1 MVLNNSNDC
10 FKSILN
16 DEYID
21 KSMFIAYT
29 NSCLF
34 APASKFIC
42 VSRPH
47 GFGKTYVAHMLTAYY
62 SKGCDSHALFSNLA
76 ISKDETLE
84 KYINKFNVITLDT
97 KEMIALNQGVKGA
110 VSFIQKTVCKEL
122 ADAFCDISFSEDN
135 LVEAIFNIYSK
146 TGQSFIFVIDDYD
159 FLFTKYPDEKEEIS
173 AYFNLLRGLFK
184 GAIGDRAVA
193 LAYLTGLIPIGRYD
207 SQTTLNNFDLISML
221 NTYRLGKLVGF
232 TREEVSTLCQK
243 HGIDFEKAK
252 LWYDGYNLDD
262 YDIYNPRSIMTLTK
276 SGVFQSYWSDTASY
290 YPVKDSIS
298 LNFSGLKEDII
309 DLVNGNSLKGVDITR
324 FNNENSVF
332 SSKDSVIVYLIH
344 LGCLAYNSK
353 LNEVYVPNEEV
364 RRELLKSLDDCA
376 WKEYIEVIKN
386 SKNFLEKVFEKDCNY
401 VALELEKVHEQRTS
415 IISYNSED
423 SLKYTVLT
431 AFAATCENYQK
442 PLLEMPTGKGFADI
456 VYLPK
461 AEYSKSIPALIIEL
475 KFNKSASKALD
486 QIKDRN
492 YLEKVKDYSSTVMLL
507 GISYDTKSK
516 KHECVIEN
524 V

>member
-1 MVLNNSNDC
+1 MY
-10 FKSILN
+10 LN
-16 DEYID
+16 DGKLNFQDILLSEYID
-21 KSMFIAYT
+21 KSSLISYT
-29 NSCLF
+29 NKCLYS
-34 APASKFIC
+34 PSTKFLC
-42 VSRPH
+42 VSRPRR
-47 GFGKTYVAHMLTAYY
+47 FGKSYTANMLTAYY
-62 SKGCDSHALFSNLA
+62 SKGCDSHDLFSELE
-76 ISKDETLE
+76 ISKDESYE
-84 KYINKFNVITLDT
+84 KFINKFNVIAIDIQA
-97 KEMIALNQGVKGA
+97 MIALNQGVKG
-110 VSFIQKTVCKEL
+110 VVRFIQKSVCKEL
-122 ADAFCDISFSEDN
+122 ADAFCDVSFSEDN
-135 LVEAIFNIYSK
+135 LVEAILNIFNK
-146 TGQSFIFVIDDYD
+146 TNEKFVFILDEYD
-159 FLFTKYPDEKEEIS
+159 CLFREYPNEKEEVT
-173 AYFNLLRGLFK
+173 AYLNLLRGLFK

-193 LAYLTGLIPIGRYD
+193 LAYMTGIFPIGRYD
-207 SQTTLNNFDLISML
+207 TQSALNNFDQISML
-221 NTYRLGKLVGF
+221 NTFRLGKFVGF
-232 TREEVSTLCQK
+232 TGDEVSTLCQN

-344 LGCLAYNSK
+344 LGYLAYNSK

-376 WKEYIEVIKN
+376 WKEYIEIIKN

-456 VYLPK
+456 VYIPK
-461 AEYSKSIPALIIEL
+461 AEYSKSVPALIIEL

-507 GISYDTKSK
+507 GISYDAKSK